1 MLSTTRRFSALI
13 RGATSVTLAAAL
25 ALPGI
30 AAADGGKHVAL
41 VVGVGEYA
49 HLPAELHL
57 EHAAAEVI
65 ERDGEL
71 VPSGEPEPRWWFTSR
86 IPALE
91 AAVEAAFAGQDCDY
105 TQIIHPGAP
114 HGYAIPDR
122 DAYDKQATYRDW
134 EYIYAMY
141 DRMLRG
147 R

>member
-1 MLSTTRRFSALI
+1 MAWYFDAAQAPRREA
-13 RGATSVTLAAAL
+13 VM
-25 ALPGI
+25 
-30 AAADGGKHVAL
+30 
-41 VVGVGEYA
+41 
-49 HLPAELHL
+49 
-57 EHAAAEVI
+57 
-65 ERDGEL
+65 
-71 VPSGEPEPRWWFTSR
+71 
-86 IPALE
+86 

-134 EYIYAMY
+134 EHISAMY